1 VSDESEQALLTPML
15 EVGRKVI
22 ITTDNWFYGP
32 DGKQY
37 RSIYGTV
44 RGVFN
49 DEQTLGIRTNNRS
62 SNWYARIG
70 GMVVAGCQIH
80 YVCAAACSPPDFV
93 SDFSIENGNVTHYT
107 RPSVCLNADAV
118 EEPIAQVS

>member
-1 VSDESEQALLTPML
+1 VTDETQQALLTPML

-80 YVCAAACSPPDFV
+80 YVCAASQPPPDVV
-93 SDFSIENGNVTHYT
+93 SDFMADNGKASHYD
-107 RPSVCLNADAV
+107 RPSVCLNADSA
-118 EEPIAQVS
+118 EEQALQAS

>member
-1 VSDESEQALLTPML
+1 VTDELNPAPLTPML
-15 EVGRKVI
+15 EVGRKVVV
-22 ITTDNWFYGP
+22 TTDNWFYGP
-32 DGKQY
+32 DGRQY

-70 GMVVAGCQIH
+70 GIVVAGCQIH
-80 YVCAAACSPPDFV
+80 YVVAASEPPPELV
-93 SDFSIENGNVTHYT
+93 SDFSNENGNVTHYT

-118 EEPIAQVS
+118 DQFRA